1 MKCTITWYILH
12 IILSSICKFAITRKN
27 HAFVAK
33 IVNTLLTKH
42 FWAVFALAERL
53 PTSATLVLHHKKN
66 QYLKLNW
73 KKHKK
78 RFLRWGS
85 GSEGLALALAGGG
98 GRRPISAIGKLPT
111 LPSPNVY
118 HQPNALL
125 CNVLDFFSQMIHNQS
140 SQKLWLFYVYH
151 KCHTCSEVE
160 SQDGWCLR

>member
-1 MKCTITWYILH
+1 M
-12 IILSSICKFAITRKN
+12 RKN
-27 HAFVAK
+27 DAFVAK
-33 IVNTLLTKH
+33 IVNTRLTKL
-42 FWAVFALAERL
+42 FWPFLLSPKGCQLLPPWSWVRL
-53 PTSATLVLHHKKN
+53 KKRAF
-66 QYLKLNW
+66 KLNW
-73 KKHKK
+73 IKHQKII
-78 RFLRWGS
+78 LRWGS

-151 KCHTCSEVE
+151 KCHTCTRVE